1 MSVHLSERQLQQ
13 IFVEICNVHLT
24 GYMFKN
30 CCSTILINFLKNMH
44 AYIIAIDA
52 SALMLNSRTS
62 LTVSAVIQDG
72 G

>member
-1 MSVHLSERQLQQ
+1 
-13 IFVEICNVHLT
+13 
-24 GYMFKN
+24 
-30 CCSTILINFLKNMH
+30 MH